1 MGNKV
6 DSVNSTTSWLNN
18 KTLRSALSSFTLLL
32 VLLVACFLSL
42 SLAPSRHRAAAPWD
56 TDGRAAHDGV
66 PRTARPARVVVGLAR
81 TRVARRG
88 CSRPLPP
95 AAWCCL
101 PSLLHTSPLTLP
113 SRTLS
118 PAGTAHSAPLS
129 HPPRCWGALSR
140 PPLLH
145 RTSPSLPFLSLGFL
159 SSHRVLC
166 SSLAT
171 RGHRCIH
178 RRAQGTTWCT
188 SESPQTRE
196 DHHQHSSTLSKQQFF
211 HRQGSVHCRCHMK
224 DTTSCWRR
232 RGKNVLTEMAT
243 TQQDQISGELRN
255 IYF

>member
-6 DSVNSTTSWLNN
+6 DSINSTTSWLNN

-66 PRTARPARVVVGLAR
+66 PRTARPARVVVGRAR
-81 TRVARRG
+81 TLVARRG

-101 PSLLHTSPLTLP
+101 PSLPHTPPLTLP

-118 PAGTAHSAPLS
+118 PAGTAHSAPLT
-129 HPPRCWGALSR
+129 HPPRCWGALLV
-140 PPLLH
+140 LLSCIALL
-145 RTSPSLPFLSLGFL
+145 RLCCLSGLLAFPQGSL
-159 SSHRVLC
+159 SSLTTRAHR
-166 SSLAT
+166 
-171 RGHRCIH
+171 RIH

-196 DHHQHSSTLSKQQFF
+196 DHHQHSSTLNKQQFF

-232 RGKNVLTEMAT
+232 RGKNVFTEMAT
-243 TQQDQISGELRN
+243 TQQKQIKGELRN

>member
-6 DSVNSTTSWLNN
+6 DSVNSTTSRLNN

-66 PRTARPARVVVGLAR
+66 PRTARPARVVVGRAR

-101 PSLLHTSPLTLP
+101 PSLS
-113 SRTLS
+113 
-118 PAGTAHSAPLS
+118 AHIAS
-129 HPPRCWGALSR
+129 HPPLQNALASGHRTLGTTHPPASVLGSTPR
-140 PPLLH
+140 PLSH
-145 RTSPSLPFLSLGFL
+145 RTSPSLPFLSLGFS

-166 SSLAT
+166 SSLTT
-171 RGHRCIH
+171 RAHRRIH

-188 SESPQTRE
+188 LELPQTRE
-196 DHHQHSSTLSKQQFF
+196 DHHQHSPPLSKQQFF

-232 RGKNVLTEMAT
+232 RGKNVFTEMAT
-243 TQQDQISGELRN
+243 TQQKQISGELRN

>member
-6 DSVNSTTSWLNN
+6 DSINSTTSWLNN

-66 PRTARPARVVVGLAR
+66 PRTARPARVVVGRAR

-101 PSLLHTSPLTLP
+101 PSLPHTSPLTLP

-118 PAGTAHSAPLS
+118 PAGTAHSAPLT
-129 HPPRCWGALSR
+129 HPPRCWGALLVLLSCIALLRLCRFSLWASR
-140 PPLLH
+140 LPTGFSALHSPPELTAASTGEH
-145 RTSPSLPFLSLGFL
+145 RARLGA
-159 SSHRVLC
+159 HRNY
-166 SSLAT
+166 
-171 RGHRCIH
+171 HRH
-178 RRAQGTTWCT
+178 EKTTT
-188 SESPQTRE
+188 T
-196 DHHQHSSTLSKQQFF
+196 HQH
-211 HRQGSVHCRCHMK
+211 
-224 DTTSCWRR
+224 
-232 RGKNVLTEMAT
+232 
-243 TQQDQISGELRN
+243 
-255 IYF
+255 

>member
-145 RTSPSLPFLSLGFL
+145 RTSPSLPSLSGLLVF
-159 SSHRVLC
+159 
-166 SSLAT
+166 
-171 RGHRCIH
+171 
-178 RRAQGTTWCT
+178 
-188 SESPQTRE
+188 P
-196 DHHQHSSTLSKQQFF
+196 
-211 HRQGSVHCRCHMK
+211 QGSLLFTRHQRSPLHPQESTGHGLVHIGITT
-224 DTTSCWRR
+224 DT
-232 RGKNVLTEMAT
+232 
-243 TQQDQISGELRN
+243 
-255 IYF
+255 